1 MYHRLKYGWMD
12 IIEMCALI
20 VNIQKELI
28 LVIKNK
34 KVILV
39 GFPDPVKLKSKKYVI
54 EKLYEK
60 ARKNPFLVNSS
71 YKEYLEFLIEQM
83 ETLSNENI
91 DIDIESKDVESKIYD
106 TLKKLNWLKV
116 INAFIVGVIT
126 TNIGV

>member
-1 MYHRLKYGWMD
+1 
-12 IIEMCALI
+12 
-20 VNIQKELI
+20 
-28 LVIKNK
+28 VIKNK